1 MQQSEL
7 KKVIEVLSKEKG
19 LSKEIVIEALLEGI
33 KTAAK
38 KKFGNKVDIEVRYD
52 EDAGNIEI
60 YKLKE
65 VVAEVEDPES
75 QISLEEARKMAPD
88 VGIGDIIGEKIE
100 LKELGRIAAQ
110 IVKQLFSQKLR
121 LAEKQLIYE
130 EYKHKLGDI
139 VSGYVHR
146 FDKRGVILSLGRAE
160 ALLPEEEQ
168 VPGEKYIRSH
178 RIKALVIEVYR
189 QQEPQIVVSRSH
201 PAFVKKLFEK
211 EVPEIQEGIVKI
223 MGVAREPGSRT
234 KIAVMSTNPNVDP
247 VGACIG
253 VRGSRISVIL
263 EEINLTTRDKRDY
276 REKIDVVLWDEDP
289 AKFVYNALAPAEC
302 SKVIVDEDNKT
313 LEVVVPDD
321 QLSLAIG
328 KKGENVKLASKLV
341 GWRIDIL
348 SETQYLRRQEP
359 EFMKLLEVT
368 GLSDEVAG
376 YLYEA
381 GIKDLKTLAETP
393 PEKVAELTK
402 LEPEKVNEILEKVKK
417 ALEEEKS

>member
-1 MQQSEL
+1 MQGEL
-7 KKVIEVLSKEKG
+7 KKVIENLSKEKG
-19 LSKEIVIEALLEGI
+19 LSKEIVVEALVEGI

-38 KKFGNKVDIEVRYD
+38 RRFGNKARIEVKYD
-52 EDAGNIEI
+52 EERSGLEI

-65 VVAEVEDPES
+65 VVEKVKDQEAE
-75 QISLEEARKMAPD
+75 ISIDEAKKISSN
-88 VGIGDIIGEKIE
+88 VKVGDIIGEKIE
-100 LKELGRIAAQ
+100 LQDLGRIAAQ

-121 LAEKQLIYE
+121 LAEKQLIYD
-130 EYKHKLGDI
+130 EYKHKLGEI

-146 FDKRGVILSLGRAE
+146 FDKRGVVFSLGRAE

-168 VPGEKYIRSH
+168 VPGEKYIRGH
-178 RIKALVIEVYR
+178 RLKALVIEVYR
-189 QQEPQIVVSRSH
+189 QQEPQIIISRSH

-223 MGVAREPGSRT
+223 VAIAREPGSRT
-234 KIAVMSTNPNVDP
+234 KIAVTSTNPDIDP

-263 EEINLTTRDKRDY
+263 EELNIARTDRKEA
-276 REKIDVVLWDEDP
+276 REKIDVILWDSDP

-302 SKVIVDEDNKT
+302 SKVIVDEENKT
-313 LEVVVPDD
+313 LEVIVPDD

-328 KKGENVKLASKLV
+328 KKGENVRLASKLV

-359 EFMKLLEVT
+359 EFLKLLKVT
-368 GLSDEVAG
+368 GLSDETAG

-381 GIKDLKTLAETP
+381 DIKDLKTFIETP
-393 PEKVAELTK
+393 LEKIAELTK
-402 LEPEKVNEILEKVKK
+402 LSREEVEKIIEKAKK
-417 ALEEEKS
+417 ELSA

>member
-7 KKVIEVLSKEKG
+7 KKVIETLSKEKG
-19 LSKEIVIEALLEGI
+19 LSKEIVVEALIEGI

-38 KKFGNKVDIEVRYD
+38 KKFRNQAEIEVRYNED
-52 EDAGNIEI
+52 EGTIEI

-65 VVAEVEDPES
+65 VVDKVENPEKE
-75 QISLEEARKMAPD
+75 ISLEEAKKMAPE
-88 VGIGDIIGEKIE
+88 VRIGDIIGEKIE
-100 LKELGRIAAQ
+100 LTDLGRIAAQ
-110 IVKQLFSQKLR
+110 IVKQLFSQRLR

-178 RIKALVIEVYR
+178 RLKALVIEVYR

-263 EEINLTTRDKRDY
+263 EEVNLTTRDKREY

-302 SKVIVDEDNKT
+302 SKVIVDEENKT

-328 KKGENVKLASKLV
+328 KKGENVRLASKLV

-359 EFMKLLEVT
+359 EFMKLLQVT

-381 GIKDLKTLAETP
+381 GIKDLKTLVETP
-393 PEKVAELTK
+393 PEKIAELTK
-402 LEPEKVNEILEKVKK
+402 LSEEEVNEILEKARQEVS
-417 ALEEEKS
+417 A

>member
-1 MQQSEL
+1 MQGEL
-7 KKVIEVLSKEKG
+7 KKVIENLSKEKG
-19 LSKEIVIEALLEGI
+19 LSKEIVVEALVEGI

-38 KKFGNKVDIEVRYD
+38 RRFGNKARIEVKYD
-52 EDAGNIEI
+52 EERSGLEI

-65 VVAEVEDPES
+65 VVEKVKDQEAE
-75 QISLEEARKMAPD
+75 ISIDEAKKISSN
-88 VGIGDIIGEKIE
+88 VKVGDIIGEKIE
-100 LKELGRIAAQ
+100 LQDLGRIAAQ

-121 LAEKQLIYE
+121 LAEKQLIYD
-130 EYKHKLGDI
+130 EYKHKLGEI

-146 FDKRGVILSLGRAE
+146 FDKRGVVFSLGRAE

-168 VPGEKYIRSH
+168 VPGEKYIRGH
-178 RIKALVIEVYR
+178 RLKALVIEVYR
-189 QQEPQIVVSRSH
+189 QQEPQIIISRSH

-223 MGVAREPGSRT
+223 VAIAREPGSRT
-234 KIAVMSTNPNVDP
+234 KIAVTSTNPDIDP

-263 EEINLTTRDKRDY
+263 EELNIARTDRKEA
-276 REKIDVVLWDEDP
+276 REKIDVILWDSDP

-302 SKVIVDEDNKT
+302 SKVIVDEENKT
-313 LEVVVPDD
+313 LEVIVPDD

-328 KKGENVKLASKLV
+328 KKGENVRLASKLV

-359 EFMKLLEVT
+359 EFLKLLKVT
-368 GLSDEVAG
+368 GLSDETAG

-381 GIKDLKTLAETP
+381 DIKDLKTLIETP
-393 PEKVAELTK
+393 LEKIAELTK
-402 LEPEKVNEILEKVKK
+402 LSREEVEKIIEKAKK
-417 ALEEEKS
+417 ELSA

>member
-1 MQQSEL
+1 MQGEL
-7 KKVIEVLSKEKG
+7 KKVIENLSKEKG
-19 LSKEIVIEALLEGI
+19 LSKEIVVEALVEGI

-38 KKFGNKVDIEVRYD
+38 RRFGNKARIEVKYD
-52 EDAGNIEI
+52 EERSGLEI

-65 VVAEVEDPES
+65 VVEKVRDQEAE
-75 QISLEEARKMAPD
+75 ISIEEAKKISSN
-88 VGIGDIIGEKIE
+88 VKVGDIIGEKIE
-100 LKELGRIAAQ
+100 LQDLGRIAAQ

-121 LAEKQLIYE
+121 LAEKQLIYD
-130 EYKHKLGDI
+130 EYKHKLGEI

-146 FDKRGVILSLGRAE
+146 FDKRGVVFSLGRAE

-168 VPGEKYIRSH
+168 VPGEKYIRGH
-178 RIKALVIEVYR
+178 RLKALVIEVYR
-189 QQEPQIVVSRSH
+189 QQEPQIIISRSH

-223 MGVAREPGSRT
+223 VAIAREPGSRT
-234 KIAVMSTNPNVDP
+234 KIAVTSTNPDIDP

-263 EEINLTTRDKRDY
+263 EELNIARTDRKEA
-276 REKIDVVLWDEDP
+276 REKIDVILWDSDP

-302 SKVIVDEDNKT
+302 SKVIVDEENKT
-313 LEVVVPDD
+313 LEVIVPDD

-328 KKGENVKLASKLV
+328 KKGENVRLASKLV

-359 EFMKLLEVT
+359 GFLKLLKVT
-368 GLSDEVAG
+368 GLSDETAG

-381 GIKDLKTLAETP
+381 DIKDLKTLIETP
-393 PEKVAELTK
+393 LEKIAELTK
-402 LEPEKVNEILEKVKK
+402 LSREEVEKIIEKAKK
-417 ALEEEKS
+417 ELSA

>member
-1 MQQSEL
+1 
-7 KKVIEVLSKEKG
+7 
-19 LSKEIVIEALLEGI
+19 
-33 KTAAK
+33 
-38 KKFGNKVDIEVRYD
+38 
-52 EDAGNIEI
+52 
-60 YKLKE
+60 
-65 VVAEVEDPES
+65 
-75 QISLEEARKMAPD
+75 
-88 VGIGDIIGEKIE
+88 
-100 LKELGRIAAQ
+100 
-110 IVKQLFSQKLR
+110 

-146 FDKRGVILSLGRAE
+146 FDKRGVILAVGRAE

-168 VPGEKYIRSH
+168 VPGEKYIRGH
-178 RIKALVIEVYR
+178 RLKALVIEVYR

-211 EVPEIQEGIVKI
+211 EVPEIQEGIVQIKAI
-223 MGVAREPGSRT
+223 AREPGSRT
-234 KIAVMSTNPNVDP
+234 KIAVASNNPNIDP

-263 EEINLTTRDKRDY
+263 EELNLTTRGDRREF
-276 REKIDVVLWDEDP
+276 REKIDVVLWDPDP

-302 SKVIVDEDNKT
+302 SRVIVDETNKT

-328 KKGENVKLASKLV
+328 RKGENVRLASKLV

-359 EFMKLLEVT
+359 EFLKLLKVT
-368 GLSDEVAG
+368 GLSDEIAG

-381 GIKDLKTLAETP
+381 GIKDLKTLVETS
-393 PEKVAELTK
+393 PEKIAELTK
-402 LEPEKVNEILEKVKK
+402 LGLDEVQQMIEKAKKEIS
-417 ALEEEKS
+417 A

>member
-1 MQQSEL
+1 MQQGDL
-7 KKVIEVLSKEKG
+7 KKVIEALSKEKG
-19 LSKEIVIEALLEGI
+19 LSKEVLIEALLEGI

-38 KKFGNKVDIEVRYD
+38 KKFGNKVKIEVKYD
-52 EDAGNIEI
+52 EETGTIDI

-65 VVAEVEDPES
+65 VVSQVSNPETEVALEDL
-75 QISLEEARKMAPD
+75 QKMGIEAK
-88 VGIGDIIGEKIE
+88 IGDLIGEKIE
-100 LKELGRIAAQ
+100 LQELGRIAAQ
-110 IVKQLFSQKLR
+110 IVKQLFSQKVR
-121 LAEKQLIYE
+121 LAEKQIVYE
-130 EYKHKLGDI
+130 EFKHKLGDI

-146 FDKRGVILSLGRAE
+146 FDKRGVILAVGRAE

-168 VPGEKYIRSH
+168 VPGEKYIRGN
-178 RIKALVIEVYR
+178 RLKALLIEVYR
-189 QQEPQIVVSRSH
+189 QQEPQLVVSRSH

-223 MGVAREPGSRT
+223 VSVAREPGSRT
-234 KIAVMSTNPNVDP
+234 KIAVTSNNPNIDP

-253 VRGSRISVIL
+253 VRGSRISIVL
-263 EEINLTTRDKRDY
+263 EEINLASKADKREY
-276 REKIDVVLWDEDP
+276 REKIDVVLWDPDP

-302 SKVIVDEDNKT
+302 SKVIVDEKSKL

-341 GWRIDIL
+341 GWKIDIL
-348 SETQYLRRQEP
+348 SETQFLRRQEP
-359 EFMKLLEVT
+359 EFLKLIKVT

-381 GIKDLKTLAETP
+381 GIKDLKTLLETP
-393 PEKVAELTK
+393 AEKIAELTK
-402 LEPEKVNEILEKVKK
+402 LSLDQVEQILEKAKK
-417 ALEEEKS
+417 EQVG

>member
-1 MQQSEL
+1 MQGEL
-7 KKVIEVLSKEKG
+7 KKVIENLSKEKG
-19 LSKEIVIEALLEGI
+19 LSKEIVVEALVEGI

-38 KKFGNKVDIEVRYD
+38 RRFGNKARIEVKYD
-52 EDAGNIEI
+52 EERSGLEI

-65 VVAEVEDPES
+65 VVEKVKDQEAE
-75 QISLEEARKMAPD
+75 ISIDEAKKISSN
-88 VGIGDIIGEKIE
+88 VKVGDIIGEKIE
-100 LKELGRIAAQ
+100 LQDLGRIAAQ

-121 LAEKQLIYE
+121 LAEKQLIYD
-130 EYKHKLGDI
+130 EYKHKLGEI

-146 FDKRGVILSLGRAE
+146 FDKRGVVFSLGRAE

-168 VPGEKYIRSH
+168 VPGEKYIRGH
-178 RIKALVIEVYR
+178 RLKALVIEVYR
-189 QQEPQIVVSRSH
+189 QQEPQIIISRSH

-223 MGVAREPGSRT
+223 VAIAREPGSRT
-234 KIAVMSTNPNVDP
+234 KIAVTSTNPDIDP

-263 EEINLTTRDKRDY
+263 EELNIARTDRKEA
-276 REKIDVVLWDEDP
+276 REKIDVILWDSDP

-302 SKVIVDEDNKT
+302 SKVIVDEENKT
-313 LEVVVPDD
+313 LEVIVPDD

-328 KKGENVKLASKLV
+328 KKGENVRLASKLV

-359 EFMKLLEVT
+359 EFLKLLKVT
-368 GLSDEVAG
+368 GLSDETAG

-381 GIKDLKTLAETP
+381 DIKDLKTLIETP
-393 PEKVAELTK
+393 LEKIAELTK
-402 LEPEKVNEILEKVKK
+402 LSREEVEKIIEKAKK
-417 ALEEEKS
+417 ELNA